1 MVRKPSATSPA
12 KSTSEEESLENK
24 VPEAPKS
31 PQRSPLSRKSYK
43 QIINAEDEAR
53 RQTIHR
59 LAMTHLEPMTIG
71 NSPPSPEPVAGPSNL
86 NKSPEPVQN
95 KNFEAEQ
102 QPGSPVS
109 DEVFKMPIVKPPPPS
124 NPRLNNLSMR
134 RSLFKQNA
142 EKNNV
147 RKCWI

>member
-1 MVRKPSATSPA
+1 MVRKPSTTSPA
-12 KSTSEEESLENK
+12 KSSKEENSENK
-24 VPEAPKS
+24 VPETPKS

-43 QIINAEDEAR
+43 PIINAEDEAR
-53 RQTIHR
+53 RQTIHH

-86 NKSPEPVQN
+86 NKSPKPVQN
-95 KNFEAEQ
+95 ENFEAELQ
-102 QPGSPVS
+102 GGKSPVS
-109 DEVFKMPIVKPPPPS
+109 DEVFKMPIIKPP
-124 NPRLNNLSMR
+124 PRLNNLSMR

-147 RKCWI
+147 RKC